1 MNNVIFSQKLY
12 DTAQMIVDGCMGDA
26 DPACQTACPMHTD
39 VKQYVRMA
47 GEGDFQGALDLI
59 RSKLF
64 LPQTLG
70 RICAHLVKRLVVV
83 TQSSVS
89 RSALLASNVSSQ
101 RKWITKIT
109 GILTLRP

>member
-70 RICAHLVKRLVVV
+70 RICAHPCEASCRRNTEFGQPISVAGIKRFVAEKLDN
-83 TQSSVS
+83 QDH
-89 RSALLASNVSSQ
+89 
-101 RKWITKIT
+101 W
-109 GILTLRP
+109 ILTSRP

>member
-64 LPQTLG
+64 LPKLLVVFVPT
-70 RICAHLVKRLVVV
+70 LVKRLVVV